1 MAKKDYYAVLGVARD
16 ASPEEIRRQFRKL
29 ARERHPDRF
38 SGDEKAKA
46 ESEFQHLTQAA
57 NVLLDPDKRR
67 GHDMELF
74 QPESHQRREEQQL
87 AKMLMQR
94 GRIAYKSGN
103 YFEAVESFDRAVRE
117 DPKNAYAWYYLAR
130 ACSHSR
136 RWLSRGVTAIANAV
150 KLEPT
155 NADYLKLAGDLCAR
169 ANMTTRAERYYQ
181 KALSWGADPG
191 EIEES
196 LADLES
202 AAQTRGDFR

>member
-1 MAKKDYYAVLGVARD
+1 MATKDYYAVLGVSRD
-16 ASPEEIRRQFRKL
+16 ASSQQIRERFRQL

-38 SGDEKAKA
+38 SGEEKVEA
-46 ESEFQHLTQAA
+46 ERDFQYLTQAA

-74 QPESHQRREEQQL
+74 QPETKKSQEQQL

-94 GRIAYKSGN
+94 GRVAFKSRN

-130 ACSHSR
+130 ACRQNR
-136 RWLSRGVTAIANAV
+136 RWLSRGVTAITNAV

-169 ANMTTRAERYYQ
+169 ANMTRRAERYYQ
-181 KALSWGADPG
+181 KALSWGADPA

-196 LADLES
+196 LERLES
-202 AAQTRGDFR
+202 AAKTRGDFR